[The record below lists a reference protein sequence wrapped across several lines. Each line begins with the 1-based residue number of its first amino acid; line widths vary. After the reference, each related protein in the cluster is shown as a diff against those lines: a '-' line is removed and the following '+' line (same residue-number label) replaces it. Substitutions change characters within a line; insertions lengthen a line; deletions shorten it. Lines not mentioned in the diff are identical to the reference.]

1 LKALVVPIK
10 YTTKDFIGLA
20 KLKHEDK
27 YTYSEV
33 EYVNSKTKVKIICK
47 KHGSFLQ
54 QPNKH
59 LTGDGCIHCG
69 HLKSANAKRKGVK
82 TFINEA
88 NKVHKFFYD
97 YSLSKYTSTHTKITI
112 ICPKHGQF
120 FQSPASHLRGIGCME
135 CGGKRKLT
143 LIEFIEKA
151 NKVHDFR
158 YSYENSIY
166 KKNNLKIEITCLEHG
181 SFYMIPQNH
190 LAGQNCP
197 VCAEESTGRT
207 QRLTNEEFIKK
218 AKSIHQNEY
227 DYRNTRYKTSHTA
240 VEIIC
245 AKHGSFFQEASNHLQ
260 GRGCNK
266 CYGTIK
272 LTNESFIKKANKVHK
287 NFYDYSKIDYKGY
300 LSNVVIICPVHGE
313 FAQASGTHL
322 SGSGCP
328 SCGKEVQTLG
338 DTLLNVRK
346 VRKYL
351 PGILYVLEIF
361 DKKEHFYKV
370 GITSNSVKKRYSAKK
385 SIPYDYEILLEA
397 DIGMIDAYEHEQFL
411 ISEYSNNKYLP
422 KKRFNGM
429 QECLNI
435 NPIAEDE
442 RLKEFALLFSE

>member
-1 LKALVVPIK
+1 MSIK

-27 YTYSEV
+27 YIYSEV

-47 KHGSFLQ
+47 EHGSFLQ

-97 YSLSKYTSTHTKITI
+97 YSLSKYISTHTKIMI

-120 FQSPASHLRGIGCME
+120 LQSPANHLRGIGCME

-227 DYRNTRYKTSHTA
+227 DYRNTRYKNSHTA

-260 GRGCNK
+260 GKGCNK

-272 LTNESFIKKANKVHK
+272 LTNEAFIKKANKVHK
-287 NFYDYSKIDYKGY
+287 NLYDYSK
-300 LSNVVIICPVHGE
+300 VHYENYTTHILITCLTHGD
-313 FAQASGTHL
+313 FAQTPAGHL
-322 SGSGCP
+322 AGKGC
-328 SCGKEVQTLG
+328 STCGNETNTLG
-338 DTLLNVRK
+338 ETLFNIK
-346 VRKYL
+346 KQRKYL
-351 PGILYVLEIF
+351 PGVLYVLELF
-361 DKKEHFYKV
+361 DDDEHFFKI
-370 GITSNSVKKRYSAKK
+370 GITSNSVKVRYKTASLM
-385 SIPYDYEILLEA
+385 PYDFEVLLEA
-397 DIGMIDAYEHEQFL
+397 DIGLIEAFEQEQF
-411 ISEYSNNKYLP
+411 IIREYSNTKYIP
-422 KKRFNGM
+422 KKTFKGM
-429 QECLNI
+429 TECFNI

-442 RLKEFALLFSE
+442 RLKEFALLFSD